1 MRKNHNN
8 VGKRICRIYDN
19 GNEPPIIIISEN
31 ETTEGDPERAQNALQ
46 RDDYK
51 IGPDDLMSWDR
62 IKNSIY
68 ISVKKQSEDKVLKK
82 SYLNLEVVIKL
93 TFDIGFG
100 KQGDYTFSRSLAEKI
115 GVSEEELWRTAE
127 QNTRDATV
135 INRVSELLGIDDD
148 DQDGGPY
155 MASARGYGGA
165 SVLFLPD
172 VFARFCKEHDEDD
185 CYILPSS
192 IEEVIILCGST
203 VRKNISIWELAGIVE
218 FVNNENVDPIM
229 QLDPV
234 VYQFSLSENSI
245 RIVANA

>member
-19 GNEPPIIIISEN
+19 GNEPPIIVFSEK
-31 ETTEGDPERAQNALQ
+31 ETVEGNPARVQNALQ
-46 RDDYK
+46 LDGFK
-51 IGPDDLMSWDR
+51 INPDDLISWDR
-62 IKNSIY
+62 LKSNIY
-68 ISVKKQSEDKVLKK
+68 LSVKKHSEDKVLKK
-82 SYLNLEVVIKL
+82 SYLNLEAVIKL
-93 TFDIGFG
+93 TFDMGFG
-100 KQGDYTFSRSLAEKI
+100 KQGNITISRSLAEMI

-127 QNTRDATV
+127 QNTRDSTV
-135 INRVSELLGIDDD
+135 ITRLSEFLGIDDD
-148 DQDGGPY
+148 DRDGGPY
-155 MASARGYGGA
+155 LASARDYGGA
-165 SVLFLPD
+165 SVIFLPD
-172 VFARFCKEHDEDD
+172 VFAQFCKEHDEND

>member
-1 MRKNHNN
+1 MRKNHNSA
-8 VGKRICRIYDN
+8 GKKICRIFDN
-19 GNEPPIIIISEN
+19 GIAPPIVFSEK
-31 ETTEGDPERAQNALQ
+31 EVVEGYQDRGQNDLQ
-46 RDDYK
+46 RYGFK
-51 IGPDDLMSWDR
+51 ISSDDLMPWDR
-62 IKNSIY
+62 LKSNIY
-68 ISVKKQSEDKVLKK
+68 LSVKRQFEDNVLKK
-82 SYLNLEVVIKL
+82 SYLNLEAVIKL
-93 TFDIGFG
+93 TFDMGFG
-100 KQGDYTFSRSLAEKI
+100 KQRIITVSRSLAETI

-127 QNTRDATV
+127 QNTRDSTV
-135 INRVSELLGIDDD
+135 ITRLSEFLGIDDD

-155 MASARGYGGA
+155 MASAREHGGA
-165 SVLFLPD
+165 SVLLLPD
-172 VFARFCKEHDEDD
+172 VFAHFCKEHNEND

-192 IEEVIILCGST
+192 TEEVIILCGST